1 MNERQVRYEQQN
13 KFNIFNSGIDGTGQK
28 MQSYRDINNK
38 NMNINNGVELYK
50 KRTNKS
56 EIYEEKTKDNNY
68 FNEYINI
75 HERKETKNENNN
87 SSNND
92 NNNKMII
99 IIILMIKVMIAI
111 VLIIKKKTKSH

>member
-1 MNERQVRYEQQN
+1 MNSSNFEFLYIIGRGGFGKVWQVVMKKNN
-13 KFNIFNSGIDGTGQK
+13 KNGLKKHND
-28 MQSYRDINNK
+28 K

-75 HERKETKNENNN
+75 IN
-87 SSNND
+87 
-92 NNNKMII
+92 
-99 IIILMIKVMIAI
+99 
-111 VLIIKKKTKSH
+111 